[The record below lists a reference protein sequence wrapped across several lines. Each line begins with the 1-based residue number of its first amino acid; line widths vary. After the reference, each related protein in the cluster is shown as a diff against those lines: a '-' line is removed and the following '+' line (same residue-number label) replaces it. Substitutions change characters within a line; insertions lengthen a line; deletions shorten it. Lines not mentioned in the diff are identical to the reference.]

1 MTMEDKVKAVFILE
15 NIDRIICYPSER
27 VLLDVLING

>member
-1 MTMEDKVKAVFILE
+1 MEKDEVKAMFILE

-27 VLLDVLING
+27 TLLDVLING

>member
-1 MTMEDKVKAVFILE
+1 MEKDEVKAIFILE

-27 VLLDVLING
+27 TLLDVLING